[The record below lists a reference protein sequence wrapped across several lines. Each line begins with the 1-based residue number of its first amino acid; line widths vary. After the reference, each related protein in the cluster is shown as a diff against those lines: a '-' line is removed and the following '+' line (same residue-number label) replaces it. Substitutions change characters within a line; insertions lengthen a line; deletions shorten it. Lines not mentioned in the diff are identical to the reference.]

1 MKAKKLKV
9 PVVIN
14 GQEIFCENEARQ
26 VVCATHKESVC
37 TFHKADATL
46 MNKVAMTSPTNI
58 GY

>member
-1 MKAKKLKV
+1 MKSTKLKV

-26 VVCATHKESVC
+26 VVCAAHKESVC

-46 MNKVAMTSPTNI
+46 MNKVGMTSLTNI